1 MKLEVGKKY
10 RLNNGE
16 ERVCEERNVDGFEI
30 MGFFY
35 NSRGV
40 FLGQDADYPLS
51 VACEVKDDQYK
62 PLRDFAPFKA
72 GERFRDDEGDVLQIF
87 EDCEYYDWI
96 ELGGAATAPRLP
108 VRAFSA
114 HNSVRRVTPL
124 DREDDTPKIWR
135 DMTDAE
141 KGALLLAHHEGK
153 VIERSHTSGQWQG
166 VEYPRWHDDIAYRV
180 SPEPSF
186 LPLEVGKTY
195 QTAVHG
201 DWTCIHVE
209 GKHAWLKSNGYN
221 CTAYVWDA
229 KTGEAKCLSEDWN
242 IVALEDV

>member
-16 ERVCEERNVDGFEI
+16 EHVCEERNVDGFEI

-51 VACEVKDDQYK
+51 VACEVTDDQYK
-62 PLRDFAPFKA
+62 PLKDFAPFKA
-72 GERFRDDEGDVLQIF
+72 GERFRDEVGDVLTICA
-87 EDCEYYDWI
+87 DCETFAWTKINGEDF
-96 ELGGAATAPRLP
+96 P
-108 VRAFSA
+108 V
-114 HNSVRRVTPL
+114 SVASYGIGTTPVTPL
-124 DREDDTPKIWR
+124 DRDEDTFKLWR

-153 VIERSHTSGQWQG
+153 VIERSHTGGQWQG
-166 VEYPRWHDDIAYRV
+166 VKYLQWHDDIAYRV
-180 SPEPSF
+180 SPKPSF
-186 LPLEVGKTY
+186 LPLEAGKTY
-195 QTAVHG
+195 QTAREG
-201 DWTCIHVE
+201 GWDCIHVE
-209 GKHAWLKSNGYN
+209 GKYAWLKRHGSSD
-221 CTAYVWDA
+221 TAYVWDA
-229 KTGEAKCLSEDWN
+229 KTGESKCLGEGWN